1 MPIMDGEQVLK
12 ELKNIKDFDT
22 PIIALTAD
30 AIAGSDEKYKNE
42 GFVDYVS
49 KPFNKDTIKLKIDS
63 IFEKDN

>member
-1 MPIMDGEQVLK
+1 MPTMDGEQVLK

-49 KPFNKDTIKLKIDS
+49 KTFNKDTIKLKIDS
-63 IFEKDN
+63 IF